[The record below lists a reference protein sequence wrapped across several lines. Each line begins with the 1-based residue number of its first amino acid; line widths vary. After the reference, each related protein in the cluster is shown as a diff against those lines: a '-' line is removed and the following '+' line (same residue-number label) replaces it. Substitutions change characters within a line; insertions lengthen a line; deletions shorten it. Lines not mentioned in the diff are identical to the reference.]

1 MEEVCEV
8 QDSVSLMRVAA
19 LPRTAGGRAAEN
31 GRESGFLSGG
41 IREAG
46 RGDEMFKRNG
56 QH

>member
-8 QDSVSLMRVAA
+8 QDSVSLMCVAP

-31 GRESGFLSGG
+31 GRESGFLSGS